1 MRVTND
7 HWNVLIQ
14 FAENHNEI
22 ITNRFHGLNGRQSC
36 SKLWTDLTEQ
46 LNALGYGEK
55 TTEEWKKTLADWKCK
70 TKSKAAKIRQNQR
83 QTGGG
88 VPQNIVILSHN
99 EERLLALMGT
109 TALEGDSEM
118 EYGIKRTISCSSSSI
133 QNKSFT
139 NQSGKK
145 SKVCVNKENNQ
156 PKKAEISNEINYYE
170 IPAMDLNNSNIVDL
184 VDHNYNL
191 QLDQPVNDIE
201 VQSEVQ
207 ATSSN
212 IGASKSLPRRKQN
225 DFLSSQLKLMN
236 DETLN
241 VLRSIQESIA
251 SIAGDIKRIANAQE
265 NKK

>member
-1 MRVTND
+1 MGGKT
-7 HWNVLIQ
+7 
-14 FAENHNEI
+14 
-22 ITNRFHGLNGRQSC
+22 
-36 SKLWTDLTEQ
+36 SKLWADLTEQ
-46 LNALGYGEK
+46 LNSLGYVEK

-70 TKSKAAKIRQNQR
+70 TKSEAAKIRQNQR
-83 QTGGG
+83 QT
-88 VPQNIVILSHN
+88 
-99 EERLLALMGT
+99 ALMGT

-118 EYGIKRTISCSSSSI
+118 EYGIKRTISCSSSNI
-133 QNKSFT
+133 QNKLFT

-145 SKVCVNKENNQ
+145 SNVCVNKENNQ
-156 PKKAEISNEINYYE
+156 PKKAEISNEVNYYE

-201 VQSEVQ
+201 VQSEIQ

-212 IGASKSLPRRKQN
+212 IGARRKQN
-225 DFLSSQLKLMN
+225 DSLSSQLKLMN